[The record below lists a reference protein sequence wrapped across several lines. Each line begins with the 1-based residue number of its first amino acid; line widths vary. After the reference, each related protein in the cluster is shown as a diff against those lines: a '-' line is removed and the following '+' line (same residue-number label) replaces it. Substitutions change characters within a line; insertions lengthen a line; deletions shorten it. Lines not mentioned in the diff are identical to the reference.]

1 MKDFGDGTHD
11 LSPERSLNSPG
22 RKKVFG
28 WHTFLIAVSLNR
40 EWHEGGLVVA
50 DLIEGACY
58 ATVQSLTPL
67 PCSKGECLSRLL
79 PRFKRLPVAPGGSDG
94 SRWLLLIQTL
104 TLFVAPND
112 SHRLAPRDLTPQPL
126 PSVGPGL
133 HV

>member
-79 PRFKRLPVAPGGSDG
+79 PRFKRLPVAPDG
-94 SRWLLLIQTL
+94 CQCL
-104 TLFVAPND
+104 P
-112 SHRLAPRDLTPQPL
+112 LAPVDFHSVSLL
-126 PSVGPGL
+126 PAVLP
-133 HV
+133 